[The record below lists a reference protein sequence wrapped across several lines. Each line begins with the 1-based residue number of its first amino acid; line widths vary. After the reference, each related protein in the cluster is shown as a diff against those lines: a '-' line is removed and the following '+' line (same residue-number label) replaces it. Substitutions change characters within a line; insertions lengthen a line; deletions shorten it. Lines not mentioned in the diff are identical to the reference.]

1 MAYTINPKLPRLRAQ
16 AVEMVRSG
24 KGVRETARY
33 FGYRPGTVSKWC
45 KKTPL
50 PGVFEIE
57 TTSSRPN
64 HHPNETSTKLIEKIL
79 KTRKE
84 TGGRCAEVIHQMI
97 LNEGISVS
105 LSTIKRVLDR
115 AGATKKRSP
124 WKRFHKSIERPKASK
139 EGDLVQIDTIHI
151 MQNQTEKIY
160 IYTLLDVYSRWAFA
174 LASNKINTHKSFSF
188 VRTAISKSPFQFNC
202 IQSDNGSEF
211 SQNFSERIKIIHR
224 HSRVRTPNDNAHLER
239 FNRTIQQEFLNK
251 LPVNVQT
258 INKNLP
264 KYLKYYNEQRLH
276 LGINLKTPSQIL
288 SKCFQAID

>member
-1 MAYTINPKLPRLRAQ
+1 MAYTTNPKLPRLRAQ
-16 AVEMVRSG
+16 AVEMARSG

-33 FGYRPGTVSKWC
+33 FGYGPGTISKWC
-45 KKTPL
+45 KKSPMS
-50 PGVFEIE
+50 GVFQIE
-57 TTSSRPN
+57 TISSRPH
-64 HHPNETSTKLIEKIL
+64 HHPNETSTKLIQKIL
-79 KTRKE
+79 KHRQE

-97 LNEGISVS
+97 LNEGVFVS
-105 LSTIKRVLDR
+105 LSTVKRVLDR

-174 LASNKINTHKSFSF
+174 LASSKINTHRSYNFIK
-188 VRTAISKSPFQFNC
+188 VAISKSPFQFSC

-211 SQNFSERIKIIHR
+211 SQNFSERMQILHR

-251 LPVNVQT
+251 LPVSVNI

-264 KYLKYYNEQRLH
+264 RYLKYYNEQRLH